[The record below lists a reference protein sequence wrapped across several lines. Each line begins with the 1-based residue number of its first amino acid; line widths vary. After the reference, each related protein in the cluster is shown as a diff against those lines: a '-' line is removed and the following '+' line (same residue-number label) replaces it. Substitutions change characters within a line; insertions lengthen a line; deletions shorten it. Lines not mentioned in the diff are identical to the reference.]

1 MSQNPSQTRSKVA
14 LRRARPTTAQGPRFG
29 VVGSLLFHGLIV
41 AAALFSFHTN
51 FTAPDDTHMVPV
63 DLVTIADKTNVAAQ
77 APPTPPQPEK
87 LDIPVPP
94 REAPPEPDMMQ
105 AEPAP
110 DMPVPK
116 FDVAKDKPKP
126 EPKVEEKPPEKPKP
140 PTKKEQQADF
150 DSLINNLTKPDKP
163 VKNAKAGPKV
173 IQQVGLGTGMTA
185 DIADALRSQIRRCW
199 SLQIFPPNPADAI
212 VDYDL
217 QLTRDGRVAALE
229 LLTRNGNSFTRAS
242 AEAASR
248 AIYQC
253 QPYRLPL
260 DRYNVWSEVNP
271 LRFDPRQ
278 MLEQ

>member
-1 MSQNPSQTRSKVA
+1 MSSNPSLTRSKVA

-29 VVGSLLFHGLIV
+29 VVGSILFHGAIV
-41 AAALFSFHTN
+41 GAALFSFHTS
-51 FTAPDDTHMVPV
+51 FVTPEETHMVPV

-77 APPTPPQPEK
+77 APPAPPPEK
-87 LDIPVPP
+87 LDVPVPA

-116 FDVAKDKPKP
+116 FDIAKEKPKP
-126 EPKVEEKPPEKPKP
+126 EPKVPDQPKP

-163 VKNAKAGPKV
+163 VKNAKAGPRT
-173 IQQVGLGTGMTA
+173 IQAVGLGTAMTA
-185 DIADALRSQIRRCW
+185 DIADALRAQIRRCW

-217 QLTRDGRVAALE
+217 QLTRDGRVASLE

-253 QPYRLPL
+253 QPYSLPQ

>member
-1 MSQNPSQTRSKVA
+1 MSSNPSPTRSKVA
-14 LRRARPTTAQGPRFG
+14 LRRVRPTTAQGPRFG
-29 VVGSLLFHGLIV
+29 VVGSLLFHGAIV

-51 FTAPDDTHMVPV
+51 FTAPEDTHMVPV
-63 DLVTIADKTNVAAQ
+63 DLVTIADTTNVAAQ
-77 APPTPPQPEK
+77 APPTPPQEK
-87 LDIPVPP
+87 LDVPVPP

-110 DMPVPK
+110 DMPIPK
-116 FDVAKDKPKP
+116 FDIAKEKPKP
-126 EPKVEEKPPEKPKP
+126 EPKVEEKPKS
-140 PTKKEQQADF
+140 KKDQQADF
-150 DSLINNLTKPDKP
+150 DSLINNLTKADKP
-163 VKNAKAGPKV
+163 VKNAKAGPRT
-173 IQQVGLGTGMTA
+173 IQAVGLGTAMTA
-185 DIADALRSQIRRCW
+185 DIADALRAQIRRCW

-217 QLTRDGRVAALE
+217 QLTRDGRVASLE